1 MKFTRTHAWLLL
13 SIAAW
18 NVVTYAVF
26 IKNLAATEDRPTGF
40 YVAHTIL
47 IVVNFAIAALLAVLG
62 TRALRA
68 SRDSQAARTA
78 EETSP

>member
-1 MKFTRTHAWLLL
+1 MRFTRTHAWLLL
-13 SIAAW
+13 SVAAW

-47 IVVNFAIAALLAVLG
+47 IIVNLVIAVVLAVIG
-62 TRALRA
+62 TKALRA
-68 SRDSQAARTA
+68 GRADSV
-78 EETSP
+78 EERA